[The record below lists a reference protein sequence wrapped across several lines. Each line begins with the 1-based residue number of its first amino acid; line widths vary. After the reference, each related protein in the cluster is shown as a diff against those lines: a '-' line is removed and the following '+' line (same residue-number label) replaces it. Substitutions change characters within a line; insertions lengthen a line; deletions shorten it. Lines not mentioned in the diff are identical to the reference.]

1 MKGEKT
7 MKLNLQ
13 FFGGSGSGGTG
24 GAPRGYRR
32 ATTAE
37 RRRVKRATG
46 TAPTYV
52 PNERRQAPRGQKITR
67 AQFERATGRTISGQ
81 RINKKRKK

>member
-1 MKGEKT
+1 

-13 FFGGSGSGGTG
+13 FFGGSGKGGAGTG
-24 GAPRGYRR
+24 GAPRGYRK

-52 PNERRQAPRGQKITR
+52 PNERRQAPRGQKLTP
-67 AQFERATGRTISGQ
+67 AQFTRATGRTLSGQ
-81 RINKKRKK
+81 KVNRRKKK